1 MAYLPRSMASQADVA
16 MMLGKAVESG
26 IRGAA
31 LPCADVIFTKEQL
44 LYINTVYDKA
54 RNNARPS
61 RVPATRKS

>member
-1 MAYLPRSMASQADVA
+1 MSQLPREQATAADVA
-16 MMLGKAVESG
+16 GMLAKALEAGLAGKG
-26 IRGAA
+26 
-31 LPCADVIFTKEQL
+31 LPISSARFTSEEI